1 MAVEKGQLVKR
12 EEKKKGARKKKKGG
26 TLDDRRSLK
35 ERCGCEIVTATSK
48 PPKKYGW

>member
-1 MAVEKGQLVKR
+1 MAVEKRAVG
-12 EEKKKGARKKKKGG
+12 EEGRKKERCKKKKKGG